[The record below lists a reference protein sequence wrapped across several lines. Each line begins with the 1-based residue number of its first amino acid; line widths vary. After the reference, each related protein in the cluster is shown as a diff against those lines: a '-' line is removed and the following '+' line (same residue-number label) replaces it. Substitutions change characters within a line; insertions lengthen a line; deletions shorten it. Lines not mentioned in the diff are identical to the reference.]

1 MPYASMAHI
10 MYTYTYAK
18 VGTLTNT
25 LEIIKSIIK
34 KAKAKESNLL
44 DPFHLTISENS
55 PLF

>member
-1 MPYASMAHI
+1 MAH

-25 LEIIKSIIK
+25 MEIIKSIIK

-55 PLF
+55 PLVYNFEG